1 MTESLVIGV
10 DEAGRGPWAGPVTAA
25 AVVLGPLACQA
36 LLGQVRDSKA
46 LTAKRREALVPIIKA
61 QALAWGVGW
70 SDVDEIDGLG
80 ILKATFLAMNRA
92 VYALFSSLSSA
103 SSDGALNQGSA
114 VPMLNGQQVRLIVD
128 GSLHPARYLGEDQW
142 PWPTET
148 MVKADALQIEVAAA
162 SVLAKTARDAHMVE
176 LAKTYPGFGFELHAG
191 YGTKQHQQA
200 LRRLG
205 PVAVHRKSFRP
216 IRELLLS
223 SERAP

>member
-1 MTESLVIGV
+1 MTEPLVIGL

-25 AVVLGPLACQA
+25 AVALGPFACKA
-36 LLGQVRDSKA
+36 LLGQVRDSKV
-46 LTAKRREALVPIIKA
+46 LTAKRREALVPIIEA
-61 QALAWGVGW
+61 QALSWGLGW

-80 ILKATFLAMNRA
+80 ILKATFLAMKRA
-92 VYALFSSLSSA
+92 VHALFASLPNACSESF
-103 SSDGALNQGSA
+103 LNQDSA
-114 VPMLNGQQVRLIVD
+114 AQMLNSQQVRLIVD

-148 MVKADALQIEVAAA
+148 MVKADARQIEVAAA
-162 SVLAKTARDAHMVE
+162 SVLAKTARDRHMVA

-200 LRRLG
+200 LRQLG

-216 IRELLLS
+216 VRELLS
-223 SERAP
+223 STERPS

>member
-1 MTESLVIGV
+1 LTESLVIGV

-80 ILKATFLAMNRA
+80 ILKATFVAMRRA
-92 VYALFSSLSSA
+92 VHTLFASLPSA
-103 SSDGALNQGSA
+103 SSDGALNQDSA
-114 VPMLNGQQVRLIVD
+114 VQMFKGQQVRLIVD

-148 MVKADALQIEVAAA
+148 MVKADARQIEVAAA
-162 SVLAKTARDAHMVE
+162 SVLAKTARDAHMVA

-200 LRRLG
+200 LQQLG

>member
-92 VYALFSSLSSA
+92 VYALFSSLPSA

-128 GSLHPARYLGEDQW
+128 GSLHPARYLGENQW

-148 MVKADALQIEVAAA
+148 MVKADARQIEVAAA
-162 SVLAKTARDAHMVE
+162 SVLAKTARDAHMVG

-191 YGTKQHQQA
+191 YGTKQHEQA

-216 IRELLLS
+216 IRELLLG

>member
-1 MTESLVIGV
+1 
-10 DEAGRGPWAGPVTAA
+10 
-25 AVVLGPLACQA
+25 LACQA

-61 QALAWGVGW
+61 HALAWGVGW

-80 ILKATFLAMNRA
+80 ILKATFVAMRRA
-92 VYALFSSLSSA
+92 VHTLFASLPSA
-103 SSDGALNQGSA
+103 SSDGALNQDSA
-114 VPMLNGQQVRLIVD
+114 VQMFKGQQVRLIVD

-148 MVKADALQIEVAAA
+148 MVKADARQIEVAAA
-162 SVLAKTARDAHMVE
+162 SVLAKTARDAHMVA

-200 LRRLG
+200 LRRFG

-216 IRELLLS
+216 IRELLLN

>member
-25 AVVLGPLACQA
+25 AVAFGPLACQA
-36 LLGQVRDSKA
+36 LMGQVRDSKA

-61 QALAWGVGW
+61 QSLAWGIGW

-80 ILKATFLAMNRA
+80 ILKATFLAMKRA
-92 VYALFSSLSSA
+92 VHALFASLPSA
-103 SSDGALNQGSA
+103 SSEGTLNQGSA
-114 VPMLNGQQVRLIVD
+114 VPMLTGQQVRLIVD
-128 GSLHPARYLGEDQW
+128 GSLHPARYLGENQW

-148 MVKADALQIEVAAA
+148 MVKADARQIEVAAA
-162 SVLAKTARDAHMVE
+162 SVLAKTARDAHMVA

-200 LRRLG
+200 LQRLG

>member
-1 MTESLVIGV
+1 
-10 DEAGRGPWAGPVTAA
+10 
-25 AVVLGPLACQA
+25 LACQA

-80 ILKATFLAMNRA
+80 ILKATFVAMRRA
-92 VYALFSSLSSA
+92 VHTLFASLPSA
-103 SSDGALNQGSA
+103 SSDGALNQDSA
-114 VPMLNGQQVRLIVD
+114 VQMFKGQQVRLIVD

-148 MVKADALQIEVAAA
+148 MVKADARQIEVAAA
-162 SVLAKTARDAHMVE
+162 SVLAKTARDAHMVA

-200 LRRLG
+200 LRRFG
-205 PVAVHRKSFRP
+205 PVAVHRKSCRP
-216 IRELLLS
+216 IRELLLN

>member
-1 MTESLVIGV
+1 
-10 DEAGRGPWAGPVTAA
+10 
-25 AVVLGPLACQA
+25 LACQA

-80 ILKATFLAMNRA
+80 ILKATFVAMRRA
-92 VYALFSSLSSA
+92 VHALIASLPSA
-103 SSDGALNQGSA
+103 SSDGALNQDSA
-114 VPMLNGQQVRLIVD
+114 VQMFKGQQVRLIVD

-148 MVKADALQIEVAAA
+148 MVKADARQIEVAAA
-162 SVLAKTARDAHMVE
+162 SVLAKTARDAHMVA

-200 LRRLG
+200 LRRFG

-223 SERAP
+223 SEQAP

>member
-1 MTESLVIGV
+1 MTESLVIGL

-25 AVVLGPLACQA
+25 AVALGPAACQV
-36 LLGQVRDSKA
+36 LLGQVRDSKV

-61 QALAWGVGW
+61 QALAWGLGW
-70 SDVDEIDGLG
+70 SDVDEIDDRG
-80 ILKATFLAMNRA
+80 ILKATFLAMKRA
-92 VYALFSSLSSA
+92 VHALFASLPSA
-103 SSDGALNQGSA
+103 FSANSLNQDSA
-114 VPMLNGQQVRLIVD
+114 VQMLNGQTARLIVD

-162 SVLAKTARDAHMVE
+162 SVLAKTARDAHMVA

-191 YGTKQHQQA
+191 YGTKQHQLA

-216 IRELLLS
+216 IRELLLG
-223 SERAP
+223 SEPAP

>member
-1 MTESLVIGV
+1 LTESLVIGV

-80 ILKATFLAMNRA
+80 ILKATFVAMRRA
-92 VYALFSSLSSA
+92 VHALFANLPSA
-103 SSDGALNQGSA
+103 SSEGALNQDSA
-114 VPMLNGQQVRLIVD
+114 VQMFKGQQVRLVVD

-148 MVKADALQIEVAAA
+148 MVKADARQIEVAAA
-162 SVLAKTARDAHMVE
+162 SVLAKTARDAHMVA